1 MNELFFLNKINFL
14 LNNIM
19 TESNNL
25 TFSKLDYTNKPEIR
39 MIDSDN
45 ILTIERLQKGG
56 HKNNSYYTYNYDSI
70 QCKIINYIKMFIY
83 IIDIKTIIDNSRP
96 DTQISQKQ
104 IIGGDNNKKNIV
116 RLYNCYVLSQDQND
130 LSYKIKKIR

>member
-45 ILTIERLQKGG
+45 ILTIERLQKEF
-56 HKNNSYYTYNYDSI
+56 
-70 QCKIINYIKMFIY
+70 INLKLLF
-83 IIDIKTIIDNSRP
+83 
-96 DTQISQKQ
+96 
-104 IIGGDNNKKNIV
+104 
-116 RLYNCYVLSQDQND
+116 
-130 LSYKIKKIR
+130 